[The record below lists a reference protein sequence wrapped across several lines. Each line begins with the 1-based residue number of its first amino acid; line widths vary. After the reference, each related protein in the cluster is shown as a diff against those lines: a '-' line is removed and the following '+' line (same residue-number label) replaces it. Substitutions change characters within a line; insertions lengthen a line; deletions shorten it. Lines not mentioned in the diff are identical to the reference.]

1 MKNKEQI
8 MEVLDYLRSKR
19 ENKES
24 FVCDEEAIAAS
35 YHKSGY
41 SESLAI
47 KILSIFGGLLASLA
61 FVGFLL
67 ISGLYDS
74 GIGLVILGFV
84 CIVIAVLV
92 NKKSDKIIL
101 DTVTVLFYIIGF
113 VLMTMGF
120 NKFKMEDS
128 SILLIFILIASCSLV
143 IVHNYI
149 LSFISILILNGC
161 IFGLILTNDAYNLI
175 HIQIA
180 LLTVLVSYTMLN
192 EAKIITS
199 AKALSRLYKPVR
211 AGLIFSFLVL
221 LIFLGKKGMIALS
234 PEYIW
239 LSSVLIFLATGYL
252 MLKLSDI
259 LHVAGVIQRA
269 VICTLSILVLLPTV
283 WSPAISGAIL
293 IILLSFYVNYK
304 TGLIVGVIAF
314 IYFISQYYYDLNF
327 ILLTKSILLIS
338 SGILFLALYL
348 FTRKSLTKH
357 EKV

>member
-8 MEVLDYLRSKR
+8 IEVLDYLRNKR

-24 FVCDEEAIAAS
+24 FVCDEEAIIAS
-35 YHKSGY
+35 YQKNRSV
-41 SESLAI
+41 ESLPI

-61 FVGFLL
+61 FVGFLF

-74 GIGLVILGFV
+74 GIALIILGLI
-84 CIVIAVLV
+84 CIVAAILV

-113 VLMTMGF
+113 LLMTMGF
-120 NKFKMEDS
+120 NEFKIGDS
-128 SILLIFILIASCSLV
+128 YILLLFVFIASCSLI

-149 LSFISILILNGC
+149 LSFISILIINGC
-161 IFGLILTNDAYNLI
+161 IFGLILTNDVYNLI
-175 HIQIA
+175 HIHISV
-180 LLTVLVSYTMLN
+180 LTGLVSYIILN
-192 EAKIITS
+192 EAKIITNS
-199 AKALSRLYKPVR
+199 KALCRLYKPLR

-221 LIFLGKKGMIALS
+221 LIFLGKRGMIALS
-234 PEYIW
+234 PEYTW
-239 LSSVLIFLATGYL
+239 LSSVIIFLAIIYL
-252 MLKLSDI
+252 MLKLSDT
-259 LHVAGVIQRA
+259 LHVVNVVQRA
-269 VICTLSILVLLPTV
+269 VICILSILVLLPTV

-304 TGLIVGVIAF
+304 TGMIVGVIAF

-327 ILLTKSILLIS
+327 TLLTKSMLLIS

-357 EKV
+357 EKI